1 MADSLTPKDWATV
14 EELMLSCMW
23 DTGAL
28 IEVLEKKGILTK
40 QELLD
45 AIHDLRVKNPT
56 AKLPPG
62 LTDSMETPKPNP
74 ELTEDVI
81 IKKILDLFVAAQ
93 MDTYQSQEWLEKT
106 QAILEI
112 GKRAVKGT
120 KDH

>member
-1 MADSLTPKDWATV
+1 
-14 EELMLSCMW
+14 
-23 DTGAL
+23 
-28 IEVLEKKGILTK
+28 
-40 QELLD
+40 LD

-62 LTDSMETPKPNP
+62 LTDWMETQPPNP

-81 IKKILDLFVAAQ
+81 IQKILDMFRAAG
-93 MDTYQSQEWLEKT
+93 MDTYQSQELLEKT

>member
-1 MADSLTPKDWATV
+1 
-14 EELMLSCMW
+14 
-23 DTGAL
+23 
-28 IEVLEKKGILTK
+28 
-40 QELLD
+40 
-45 AIHDLRVKNPT
+45 
-56 AKLPPG
+56 
-62 LTDSMETPKPNP
+62 METPPPNP

-93 MDTYQSQEWLEKT
+93 MDTLESQALLEKT